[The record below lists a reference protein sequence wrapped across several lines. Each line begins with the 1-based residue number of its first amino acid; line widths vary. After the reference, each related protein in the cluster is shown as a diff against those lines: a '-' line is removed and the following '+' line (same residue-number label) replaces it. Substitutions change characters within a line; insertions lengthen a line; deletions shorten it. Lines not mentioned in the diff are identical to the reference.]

1 MSRLNIARFINGHK
15 PALDALSKVNSNL
28 CVLQEY
34 RRKQIFRTHSTRD
47 RKVGPFTKTVNLSH
61 ILTYINH
68 QKGPLLRIML

>member
-47 RKVGPFTKTVNLSH
+47 RKVDPFEVLGFKEFRCQASSTVN
-61 ILTYINH
+61 Y
-68 QKGPLLRIML
+68 